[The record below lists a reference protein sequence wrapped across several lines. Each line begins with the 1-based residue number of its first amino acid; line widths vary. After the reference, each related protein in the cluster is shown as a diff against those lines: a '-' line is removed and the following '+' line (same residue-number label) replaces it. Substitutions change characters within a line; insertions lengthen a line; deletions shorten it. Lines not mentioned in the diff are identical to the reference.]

1 MFYSNCVAGF
11 FLGSLLA
18 LLFVLFLNSRGV
30 VRDTLK
36 NPKTNQWS
44 RKSLTGFLCMMFAM
58 GYCTYGV
65 VKEKEIKE
73 FVVAIFVG
81 ASLSCLGLSSWEK
94 ANVKNESDK

>member
-1 MFYSNCVAGF
+1 MFFSNCVAGF
-11 FLGSLLA
+11 VLGGVLGLA
-18 LLFVLFLNSRGV
+18 IIMLINSTAI

-58 GYCTYGV
+58 AYCAYGV
-65 VKEKEIKE
+65 AREKEIEE

-94 ANVKNESDK
+94 ANVKNENDK